1 MLGELVLSMFM
12 LQAPTTAPAAPQN
25 PAPAAQSD
33 RQKSALPEGV
43 FRVEDVNT
51 RPRLIKEAKP
61 NYTADA
67 MRARIQ
73 GTVILEVIVEKDGS
87 VGDVRV
93 KQSLDREYG
102 LDDEAVKALKRWRFA
117 PGMRNGAAVPVLV
130 EVELTFTLR
139 K

>member
-12 LQAPTTAPAAPQN
+12 LQAPATVPTAPED
-25 PAPAAQSD
+25 PAPAAQSEGK
-33 RQKSALPEGV
+33 KSLPEGV

-51 RPRLIKEAKP
+51 PPRLIKEVKP
-61 NYTADA
+61 NYTAAA

-73 GTVILEVIVEKDGS
+73 GGVILEVIVEKDGR

-130 EVELTFTLR
+130 EVEMTFTLR